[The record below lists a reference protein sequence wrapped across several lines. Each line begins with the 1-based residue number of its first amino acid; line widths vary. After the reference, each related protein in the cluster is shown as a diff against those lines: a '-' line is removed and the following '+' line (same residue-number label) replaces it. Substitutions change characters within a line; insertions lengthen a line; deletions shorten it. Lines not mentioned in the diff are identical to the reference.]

1 MSRIRI
7 LPDALASQV
16 AAGEVVERPA
26 SVIRELVE
34 NSLDAGA
41 LHIEVHVQR
50 GGAASI
56 KIVDDGS
63 GMDREDAM
71 LCLER
76 HATSKI
82 RSKEDLAAI
91 YTFGFRGEAL
101 PSIASVSRFRLATKQ
116 AESLSGTEIEV
127 HGGKLIHVR
136 DCGGATGTVI
146 EVRNL
151 FHNLPARRK
160 FLRTE
165 ATEYAHVEQQF
176 RLHAIANPRTA
187 FTLTRDGEL
196 MFHLPATQDLLERIR
211 GLVGAELAGR
221 LVEVPATEY
230 KGIRI
235 QGYIGGPGLSR
246 STRQMQFTFLN
257 GRPIESSS
265 ISYGLREG
273 YHTTLMKGQHPVTF
287 LFLEMD
293 AHGYDVNVH
302 PAKKEVRFH
311 DGHGVREAVA
321 SAVNAALSATRA
333 LPTGHPT
340 SSARPHVWTEPSPTT
355 APPTDP
361 EQTPALELKPDPPP
375 VSVPAQTLLPIP
387 ATFSA
392 PARSFIPPEPAART
406 LRPAN
411 PEPAAPQPPARS
423 PSAESTNSTEDF
435 TRFRIL
441 GVLHRLYVLLES
453 PEGLVLMDQHAAHE
467 RVMFEQMRRAMEHEG
482 VPTQRLL
489 MPLTLQLSP
498 RDADIISRNLDS
510 LSRLGIETEPF
521 GPNTFKVETLPTF
534 LKTDDPMDWLDQV
547 IEELRG
553 MSGSA
558 SNLRLGE
565 DMIATTVCRHA
576 VKANDHLSLPELQAL
591 LKGLAACEMPYCCP
605 HGRPTLIQ
613 ISHSE
618 LERKFG
624 RRAPG

>member
-50 GGAASI
+50 GGSASI

-63 GMDREDAM
+63 GMDREDAI

-91 YTFGFRGEAL
+91 HTFGFRGEAL

-116 AESLSGTEIEV
+116 ADSLSGTEIEV

-187 FTLTRDGEL
+187 FTLTRDGDL

-211 GLVGAELAGR
+211 GLVGADLAAR
-221 LVEVPATEY
+221 LVEVPAAERN
-230 KGIRI
+230 GIRI

-257 GRPIESSS
+257 GRPIESPS

-287 LFLEMD
+287 LFLDMD
-293 AHGYDVNVH
+293 AHGFDVNVH

-321 SAVNAALSATRA
+321 AAVSAALSATRA
-333 LPTGHPT
+333 LPQGHPA
-340 SSARPHVWTEPSPTT
+340 SSARQQPWME
-355 APPTDP
+355 A
-361 EQTPALELKPDPPP
+361 TPANVKPTPSLELAPEPPAP
-375 VSVPAQTLLPIP
+375 LPVPAQTLLPIP

-392 PARSFIPPEPAART
+392 PARSFIPPEPAASI
-406 LRPAN
+406 P
-411 PEPAAPQPPARS
+411 PAARTQPAPL
-423 PSAESTNSTEDF
+423 PSTVRAATAGGDSGPSEDF
-435 TRFRIL
+435 TRYRIL

-489 MPLTLQLSP
+489 IPLTLQLSP

-510 LSRLGIETEPF
+510 LSRLGIEAEPF
-521 GPNTFKVETLPTF
+521 GPNIFKVETLPTF

-553 MSGSA
+553 MSGTA
-558 SNLRLGE
+558 SSLRLGE

-591 LKGLAACEMPYCCP
+591 LKDLAACEMPYCCP

-613 ISHSE
+613 ISHAE

>member
-340 SSARPHVWTEPSPTT
+340 SSARPHAWTETPPAAT
-355 APPTDP
+355 PPTVS
-361 EQTPALELKPDPPP
+361 EQTSTLELKPDPPP

-591 LKGLAACEMPYCCP
+591 LKDLAACEMPYCCP

>member
-221 LVEVPATEY
+221 LIEVPATEY

-340 SSARPHVWTEPSPTT
+340 SSARPHAWTETPPSAT
-355 APPTDP
+355 PPTVS
-361 EQTPALELKPDPPP
+361 EQTSTLELKPDPPP

-423 PSAESTNSTEDF
+423 ASADPTNPTEDF

-591 LKGLAACEMPYCCP
+591 LKDLAACEMPYCCP

>member
-340 SSARPHVWTEPSPTT
+340 SSARPHAWTEPSPTT

-591 LKGLAACEMPYCCP
+591 LKDLAACEMPYCCP

>member
-340 SSARPHVWTEPSPTT
+340 SSARPHAWTETPPAATLPTVS
-355 APPTDP
+355 
-361 EQTPALELKPDPPP
+361 EQTSTLELKPDPPP

-406 LRPAN
+406 LRTAN

-423 PSAESTNSTEDF
+423 ASADPTNPTEDF

-591 LKGLAACEMPYCCP
+591 LKDLAACEMPYCCP

>member
-1 MSRIRI
+1 
-7 LPDALASQV
+7 
-16 AAGEVVERPA
+16 
-26 SVIRELVE
+26 
-34 NSLDAGA
+34 
-41 LHIEVHVQR
+41 
-50 GGAASI
+50 
-56 KIVDDGS
+56 
-63 GMDREDAM
+63 
-71 LCLER
+71 
-76 HATSKI
+76 
-82 RSKEDLAAI
+82 
-91 YTFGFRGEAL
+91 
-101 PSIASVSRFRLATKQ
+101 
-116 AESLSGTEIEV
+116 
-127 HGGKLIHVR
+127 
-136 DCGGATGTVI
+136 
-146 EVRNL
+146 
-151 FHNLPARRK
+151 
-160 FLRTE
+160 
-165 ATEYAHVEQQF
+165 
-176 RLHAIANPRTA
+176 
-187 FTLTRDGEL
+187 
-196 MFHLPATQDLLERIR
+196 
-211 GLVGAELAGR
+211 
-221 LVEVPATEY
+221 
-230 KGIRI
+230 
-235 QGYIGGPGLSR
+235 
-246 STRQMQFTFLN
+246 
-257 GRPIESSS
+257 
-265 ISYGLREG
+265 
-273 YHTTLMKGQHPVTF
+273 MKGQHPVTF

-321 SAVNAALSATRA
+321 SAVSAALAATRS

-340 SSARPHVWTEPSPTT
+340 GSARTQPFAETPQVAPTT
-355 APPTDP
+355 TAKPQSFHLQP
-361 EQTPALELKPDPPP
+361 EPPP
-375 VSVPAQTLLPIP
+375 PAVVPAQTLLPIP

-392 PARSFIPPEPAART
+392 PTRSFVPPEP
-406 LRPAN
+406 PS
-411 PEPAAPQPPARS
+411 PKAPQHLAAASAPPVPSVSSSTSRAATANDSS
-423 PSAESTNSTEDF
+423 PTEDF

-489 MPLTLQLSP
+489 MPITLQLSP
-498 RDADIISRNLDS
+498 RDADLISRNLDS

-553 MSGSA
+553 MSGTA
-558 SNLRLGE
+558 SSLRLGE

-591 LKGLAACEMPYCCP
+591 LKDLAACEMPYCCP

>member
-340 SSARPHVWTEPSPTT
+340 SSARPHAWTEPSPTT

-392 PARSFIPPEPAART
+392 PAHSFIPPEPAART

-591 LKGLAACEMPYCCP
+591 LKDLAACEMPYCCP

>member
-7 LPDALASQV
+7 LSDALASQV

-50 GGAASI
+50 GGAALI
-56 KIVDDGS
+56 KIVDDGA

-82 RSKEDLAAI
+82 RTKEDLAAI

-116 AESLSGTEIEV
+116 ADSLSGTEVEV

-136 DCGGATGTVI
+136 DSGNANGTVI

-151 FHNLPARRK
+151 FFNLPARRK

-165 ATEYAHVEQQF
+165 ATEYSHVEQQF

-211 GLVGAELAGR
+211 GLAGPELAAR
-221 LVEVPATEY
+221 LIEVPTTERL
-230 KGIRI
+230 GVRI
-235 QGYIGGPGLSR
+235 QGFIGGAGLSR

-257 GRPIESSS
+257 GRPIESPS

-287 LFLEMD
+287 LFLDMD
-293 AHGYDVNVH
+293 PHGFDVNVH

-321 SAVNAALSATRA
+321 SAVSAALAASRT
-333 LPTGHPT
+333 LPSGHPSAARHSPVELSPEHPP
-340 SSARPHVWTEPSPTT
+340 SSLHLEPETPP
-355 APPTDP
+355 AP
-361 EQTPALELKPDPPP
+361 
-375 VSVPAQTLLPIP
+375 SPAQTFLPIP
-387 ATFSA
+387 ATFST
-392 PARSFIPPEPAART
+392 PRSFSQPTAPPPSASPQTTPQTPPSSPTPRPTTPPEPAA
-406 LRPAN
+406 
-411 PEPAAPQPPARS
+411 
-423 PSAESTNSTEDF
+423 PSEDF
-435 TRFRIL
+435 TRYRIL

-467 RVMFEQMRRAMEHEG
+467 RVMFEQIRRAMEHDG

-489 MPLTLQLSP
+489 IPLTLQLSP
-498 RDADIISRNLDS
+498 KDADIISRNLES
-510 LSRLGIETEPF
+510 LHRLGIELEPF

-553 MSGSA
+553 LSGS
-558 SNLRLGE
+558 SSSLRLGE
-565 DMIATTVCRHA
+565 DMIATTACRHA

-591 LKGLAACEMPYCCP
+591 LKDLAACEMPYCCP

>member
-340 SSARPHVWTEPSPTT
+340 SSARPHVWIEPPPAAT
-355 APPTDP
+355 PPTVS
-361 EQTPALELKPDPPP
+361 EQTSALELKPAPPP

-406 LRPAN
+406 LRPAT
-411 PEPAAPQPPARS
+411 PQPPARS
-423 PSAESTNSTEDF
+423 PSAESTNPTEDF

-591 LKGLAACEMPYCCP
+591 LKDLAACEMPYCCP